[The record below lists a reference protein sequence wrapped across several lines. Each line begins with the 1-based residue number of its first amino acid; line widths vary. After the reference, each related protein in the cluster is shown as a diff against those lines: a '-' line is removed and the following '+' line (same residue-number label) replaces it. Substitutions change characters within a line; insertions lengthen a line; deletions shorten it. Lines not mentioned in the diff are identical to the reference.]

1 MSEIEQSAE
10 IGHERSARPRPWGP
24 IVAATVLAVAIA
36 AVLWLQARQ
45 TSSIGGPFTLIDAT
59 SGRAVSDQDF
69 RGKWLLVFF
78 GYTRC
83 PDVCPTA
90 LSDIAE
96 TMSQLGPL
104 ADRVQPLFI
113 TVDPE
118 RDTRQVLADYTAAFD
133 PRIVGLTGRAD
144 QVAAAARSYR
154 VTYAKRIV
162 GDDYFMD
169 HTGAIYLMR
178 PDGTYASSLFAT
190 DGASAIARRLRE
202 LIGNSGR

>member
-1 MSEIEQSAE
+1 MSEIEQSAD
-10 IGHERSARPRPWGP
+10 IGHRHSAKPRPWGP
-24 IVAATVLAVAIA
+24 ITAVLVLAVAIA
-36 AVLWLQARQ
+36 AVLWLQTRQ
-45 TSSIGGPFTLIDAT
+45 TPSTGRPFTLIDAT

-78 GYTRC
+78 GYTHC
-83 PDVCPTA
+83 PDLCPTT
-90 LSDIAE
+90 LSDIADAV
-96 TMSQLGPL
+96 SQLGPL

-118 RDTRQVLADYTAAFD
+118 RDTPQVLADYTAAFG
-133 PRIVGLTGRAD
+133 PRIVGLTGRPD
-144 QVAAAARSYR
+144 RIAAVARSYR

-162 GDDYFMD
+162 GDDYYMD

-190 DGASAIARRLRE
+190 DGASAITRRLRQ
-202 LIGNSGR
+202 LIGNSGK